1 MIRYLSRGLRGPD
14 VKVVQDALNYRRR
27 PFDDGLVPDGVFG
40 SKTRAA
46 VVAFQNRHDLQP
58 DGIVGPKTR
67 QSLFPLLTFTNY
79 CALGR
84 SGDYVPPESIRPRSP
99 NFLLASSKA
108 KEVGGGDIP
117 DPDPPLILPPLKFPT
132 DPADGPLKTLDLSG
146 FSLPA
151 PALPETL
158 FGLPQDSGQVQAG
171 GQLTMRHLFQNKPGS
186 PNPSAAAVLTF
197 QQIYARNKNQDG
209 HLEVALGVRVL
220 APFIAQ
226 TSDGFKWG
234 IQPFVQFTWA
244 DIFWRRGQ
252 FHLVSP
258 FAQVT
263 AQTDFK
269 LQDPVFGVG
278 LFPVNI
284 SFDINDRLSIIGQFG
299 VVGTYD
305 LANKR
310 VEAGAQPGI
319 FGSWSF

>member
-1 MIRYLSRGLRGPD
+1 MIRYLSSGLRGPD

-27 PFDDGLVPDGVFG
+27 FLDKELVPDGAFG
-40 SKTRAA
+40 PKTRAA
-46 VVAFQNRHDLQP
+46 VVAFQKRYGLQP

-67 QSLFPLLTFTNY
+67 QALFPLVTFTNY
-79 CALGR
+79 VAVSRFGEYPPSELGKTR
-84 SGDYVPPESIRPRSP
+84 SS
-99 NFLLASSKA
+99 NFVLASSKA
-108 KEVGGGDIP
+108 KGVGGGDVP
-117 DPDPPLILPPLKFPT
+117 DPDPPLILPPLKLPT
-132 DPADGPLKTLDLSG
+132 DPADGPMKTLDLSG

-171 GQLTMRHLFQNKPGS
+171 GQLTMRHLFQNKLGS

-197 QQIYARNKNQDG
+197 QQVYARNKNQDG
-209 HLEVALGVRVL
+209 HLEIALGAQVL

-244 DIFWRRGQ
+244 DILWRRGQ

-258 FAQVT
+258 FAQIT
-263 AQTDFK
+263 AQTDFR

-284 SFDINDRLSIIGQFG
+284 SFDINDRLSIIGQLG

-310 VEAGAQPGI
+310 IEAGAQPAI

>member
-14 VKVVQDALNYRRR
+14 VKVVQDALNYRRK
-27 PFDDGLVPDGVFG
+27 PLDKKLIPDGVFG
-40 SKTRAA
+40 PKTQTA
-46 VVAFQNRHDLQP
+46 VVAFQDRHDLQT

-67 QSLFPLLTFTNY
+67 QSLFPLLTFTSY
-79 CALGR
+79 FAVGR
-84 SGDYVPPESIRPRSP
+84 SGDYAPQSGRARPSEI
-99 NFLLASSKA
+99 LLASSKA
-108 KEVGGGDIP
+108 KGVGEGDIP

-132 DPADGPLKTLDLSG
+132 DPADGPFKTLDLSG

-171 GQLTMRHLFQNKPGS
+171 SQLTMRHLFENKSGS

-197 QQIYARNKNQDG
+197 QQVYARNKDQDG
-209 HLEVALGVRVL
+209 HLEIALGAQVL

-244 DIFWRRGQ
+244 DIFWRRGR

-284 SFDINDRLSIIGQFG
+284 TFDINDRLSIIGQFG

-310 VEAGAQPGI
+310 VEAGTQPAI